1 MSSIRV
7 PIQSRSVARSS
18 RPGPLNR
25 STGATAASVTWPG
38 WFMLIG
44 CRLVSTLIGSL
55 RLSIVD
61 VATDQSIFSR
71 VLGFRGDTDEA
82 WRRAVRFFVRDPEAT
97 AAERR

>member
-1 MSSIRV
+1 
-7 PIQSRSVARSS
+7 
-18 RPGPLNR
+18 
-25 STGATAASVTWPG
+25 VTWPG